1 MKNATITIRIN
12 SELKNIIQDLSKDYK
27 ITLSSFINMILIDA
41 ITNNKVSK
49 EFKKRIKIYVEK
61 IRRKE
66 LCNQLY
72 ISKNMYRRVIDMALS
87 SNFVTGSINMKAI
100 NAVIDSFVAEFECYD
115 ASLKNKIGTD
125 FRITVKR
132 LRNKEFLLSQS
143 KTMKMLNYTAS
154 K

>member
-1 MKNATITIRIN
+1 
-12 SELKNIIQDLSKDYK
+12 
-27 ITLSSFINMILIDA
+27 
-41 ITNNKVSK
+41 
-49 EFKKRIKIYVEK
+49 
-61 IRRKE
+61 
-66 LCNQLY
+66 
-72 ISKNMYRRVIDMALS
+72 
-87 SNFVTGSINMKAI
+87 MKAI
-100 NAVIDSFVAEFECYD
+100 NAVIDSFVAEFENYD